1 MKNAFLAALAL
12 AFAISLAAPAPAQ
25 DAAPAAKPAKP
36 KPAKKPGAAA
46 AKKPNPAAPAAN
58 APAPNPA
65 TADTAAPANAPAP
78 APAPTPGAAS
88 APAPTPTPA
97 AAPAPSPPAAPAP
110 TPAAAAPAPAPAP
123 AAREEPAPP
132 AKIDRAEAIKR
143 ANAFFNTSPV
153 LNADFVQIGSDGKRS
168 EGKLYSQRAGR
179 VRFEYALPAT
189 LELVAD
195 GARVMVRDLKLK
207 TQDIY
212 AIDQTPL
219 KFLLKEKIDFEHD
232 VTVLDVTTDDNGV
245 AISLEDKAT
254 FGGTS
259 HLKLIFDPKTFK
271 LRQWQIT
278 DPQGYETLLSLFN
291 IDQKRTP
298 DPALFKI
305 DVNAKSE

>member
-1 MKNAFLAALAL
+1 MKNALLA
-12 AFAISLAAPAPAQ
+12 AFAIAFAVSLAAPAPAQ
-25 DAAPAAKPAKP
+25 DAATAAKPTTPAKKPAKP
-36 KPAKKPGAAA
+36 RAA
-46 AKKPNPAAPAAN
+46 AKKPSPAAPAAEP
-58 APAPNPA
+58 PAA
-65 TADTAAPANAPAP
+65 ANAPAP
-78 APAPTPGAAS
+78 APV
-88 APAPTPTPA
+88 PATAPA
-97 AAPAPSPPAAPAP
+97 AAP
-110 TPAAAAPAPAPAP
+110 TPAAAPAPAPAP
-123 AAREEPAPP
+123 AAQEEPAPP

-143 ANAFFNTSPV
+143 ANAFFNASFV
-153 LNADFVQIGSDGKRS
+153 LNADFVQIGADGKRS

-179 VRFEYALPAT
+179 VRFEYAQPAT

-195 GARVMVRDLKLK
+195 GARVMVRDRKLK
-207 TQDIY
+207 TQDVY

-245 AISLEDKAT
+245 AISVEDKAT

-291 IDQKRTP
+291 IDQKHTP

>member
-1 MKNAFLAALAL
+1 MKNTLLAALAF
-12 AFAISLAAPAPAQ
+12 AFAVSFAAPAPAQ
-25 DAAPAAKPAKP
+25 DAAPAAPAVPAAPAAPAAPATPAVSDAPAAKP
-36 KPAKKPGAAA
+36 GKSKSLKPGAAA
-46 AKKPNPAAPAAN
+46 AKKPKPGAAEPPA
-58 APAPNPA
+58 
-65 TADTAAPANAPAP
+65 
-78 APAPTPGAAS
+78 AAS
-88 APAPTPTPA
+88 APTSAPATAATPAPATA
-97 AAPAPSPPAAPAP
+97 AAPG
-110 TPAAAAPAPAPAP
+110 AAPAPAAQ
-123 AAREEPAPP
+123 EEPAPP

-143 ANAFFNTSPV
+143 ANAFFNASPV

-179 VRFEYALPAT
+179 VRFEYAQPAT

-195 GARVMVRDLKLK
+195 GARVMVRDLKLN
-207 TQDIY
+207 TRDIY

-232 VTVLDVTTDDNGV
+232 VKVLDVTTDDNGV
-245 AISLEDKAT
+245 VISLEDKVT

>member
-1 MKNAFLAALAL
+1 MKKAFLAALAL
-12 AFAISLAAPAPAQ
+12 AFAVSLTAPAPAQ

-46 AKKPNPAAPAAN
+46 AIKPKPAAPAVP
-58 APAPNPA
+58 APAPAPA
-65 TADTAAPANAPAP
+65 TAATAAPASGPVPGAASAPTPGAAP
-78 APAPTPGAAS
+78 APAPTPAPAAE
-88 APAPTPTPA
+88 PAPTPPA
-97 AAPAPSPPAAPAP
+97 
-110 TPAAAAPAPAPAP
+110 APAPAP

-305 DVNAKSE
+305 DAPAKSE

>member
-1 MKNAFLAALAL
+1 MKNTLLAALAL
-12 AFAISLAAPAPAQ
+12 AFAVSLAAPAPAQ
-25 DAAPAAKPAKP
+25 DAAPAAPAVPAAPAAPAAPATPAVSDAPAAKP
-36 KPAKKPGAAA
+36 GKSKSLKPGAAA
-46 AKKPNPAAPAAN
+46 AKKPKPGAAEPPA
-58 APAPNPA
+58 
-65 TADTAAPANAPAP
+65 
-78 APAPTPGAAS
+78 AAS
-88 APAPTPTPA
+88 APTSAPATAATPAPATA
-97 AAPAPSPPAAPAP
+97 AAPG
-110 TPAAAAPAPAPAP
+110 AAPAPAAQ
-123 AAREEPAPP
+123 EEPAPP

-143 ANAFFNTSPV
+143 ANAFFNASFV

-179 VRFEYALPAT
+179 VRFEYAQPAT

-207 TQDIY
+207 TQDVY

-232 VTVLDVTTDDNGV
+232 VKVLDVTTDDNGV
-245 AISLEDKAT
+245 VISLEDKAT

-278 DPQGYETLLSLFN
+278 DAQGYETLLSLFN

>member
-1 MKNAFLAALAL
+1 LKNTLLAALAF
-12 AFAISLAAPAPAQ
+12 AFAVSFAAPVPAQ
-25 DAAPAAKPAKP
+25 DAAPAAPAAPGAAPAAPGAAPAAPGAAPAAKPAPPAKP
-36 KPAKKPGAAA
+36 KSAKKSKPAAA
-46 AKKPNPAAPAAN
+46 AEPPAAPAAN
-58 APAPNPA
+58 APAPANAA
-65 TADTAAPANAPAP
+65 TPAN
-78 APAPTPGAAS
+78 
-88 APAPTPTPA
+88 
-97 AAPAPSPPAAPAP
+97 
-110 TPAAAAPAPAPAP
+110 AAAPAPAAAAAP
-123 AAREEPAPP
+123 AAQEEPAPP

-143 ANAFFNTSPV
+143 ANAFFNASPV

-179 VRFEYALPAT
+179 VRFEYAQPAT

-195 GARVMVRDLKLK
+195 GARVMVRDLKLN
-207 TQDIY
+207 TRDIY

-232 VTVLDVTTDDNGV
+232 VKVLDVTTDDNGV
-245 AISLEDKAT
+245 VISLEDKVT

>member
-1 MKNAFLAALAL
+1 MKNTLLAALAF
-12 AFAISLAAPAPAQ
+12 AFAVSLAAPAPAQ
-25 DAAPAAKPAKP
+25 DAAPAAPAAKPAKP
-36 KPAKKPGAAA
+36 KPGAAA
-46 AKKPNPAAPAAN
+46 AKKPKPAAAEPPAAAN
-58 APAPNPA
+58 APAATPA
-65 TADTAAPANAPAP
+65 TAPAP
-78 APAPTPGAAS
+78 G
-88 APAPTPTPA
+88 
-97 AAPAPSPPAAPAP
+97 
-110 TPAAAAPAPAPAP
+110 AAAAPAPAPAP
-123 AAREEPAPP
+123 AAQEEPAPP

-179 VRFEYALPAT
+179 VRFEYAQPAT

-195 GARVMVRDLKLK
+195 GARVMVRDRKLK

-232 VTVLDVTTDDNGV
+232 VKVLDVTTDDNGV
-245 AISLEDKAT
+245 VISLEDKVT

>member
-1 MKNAFLAALAL
+1 LKNAFLAALAL
-12 AFAISLAAPAPAQ
+12 AFAVSLAAPAPAQ

-36 KPAKKPGAAA
+36 KPAKNAAA
-46 AKKPNPAAPAAN
+46 AKKPKPAAAPAAN
-58 APAPNPA
+58 APAPA
-65 TADTAAPANAPAP
+65 TAATAAPATATAPTPVPVPAPAAAPAP
-78 APAPTPGAAS
+78 APAA
-88 APAPTPTPA
+88 APTP
-97 AAPAPSPPAAPAP
+97 
-110 TPAAAAPAPAPAP
+110 AAAPAPAPAP
-123 AAREEPAPP
+123 AGREEPAPP

-305 DVNAKSE
+305 DANAKSE

>member
-1 MKNAFLAALAL
+1 MKNTLLAALAL
-12 AFAISLAAPAPAQ
+12 AFAVSLAAPAPAQ
-25 DAAPAAKPAKP
+25 DAAPAVPAAPAAPAAPATPAVSDAPAAKPGKS
-36 KPAKKPGAAA
+36 KSLKPGAAA
-46 AKKPNPAAPAAN
+46 AKKPKPGAAEPPA
-58 APAPNPA
+58 
-65 TADTAAPANAPAP
+65 
-78 APAPTPGAAS
+78 AAS
-88 APAPTPTPA
+88 APTSAPATAATPAPATA
-97 AAPAPSPPAAPAP
+97 AAPG
-110 TPAAAAPAPAPAP
+110 AAPAPAAQ
-123 AAREEPAPP
+123 EEPAPP

-143 ANAFFNTSPV
+143 ANAFFNASFV

-179 VRFEYALPAT
+179 VRFEYAQPAT

-195 GARVMVRDLKLK
+195 GARVMVRDLKLN
-207 TQDIY
+207 TRDIY

-232 VTVLDVTTDDNGV
+232 VKVLDVTTDDNGV
-245 AISLEDKAT
+245 VISLEDKAT

-259 HLKLIFDPKTFK
+259 HLKLIFDPKNFK

>member
-12 AFAISLAAPAPAQ
+12 AFAVSLAAPAQAQ
-25 DAAPAAKPAKP
+25 DAVPAAKPAKP

-46 AKKPNPAAPAAN
+46 AKKPKPAAPA
-58 APAPNPA
+58 
-65 TADTAAPANAPAP
+65 APAP
-78 APAPTPGAAS
+78 APATAATAAPATAATAAPATAAAPTP
-88 APAPTPTPA
+88 APAAAPAPTPA
-97 AAPAPSPPAAPAP
+97 AAPAATPAAAPA
-110 TPAAAAPAPAPAP
+110 ANAAAPAPAPAP
-123 AAREEPAPP
+123 AAEPAPP

-305 DVNAKSE
+305 DVNAKTE

>member
-1 MKNAFLAALAL
+1 LKNTLLAALAF
-12 AFAISLAAPAPAQ
+12 AFAVSLAVPAPAE
-25 DAAPAAKPAKP
+25 DAAPAAPAAKPAKP
-36 KPAKKPGAAA
+36 KAVKPGAAA

-58 APAPNPA
+58 APAPAPA
-65 TADTAAPANAPAP
+65 TTVATPAP
-78 APAPTPGAAS
+78 GV
-88 APAPTPTPA
+88 
-97 AAPAPSPPAAPAP
+97 
-110 TPAAAAPAPAPAP
+110 APAPAPAP
-123 AAREEPAPP
+123 AAATAPAPAPAAQEEPVPP

-179 VRFEYALPAT
+179 VRFEYAEPAT

-232 VTVLDVTTDDNGV
+232 VRVLDVTTDDNGV
-245 AISLEDKAT
+245 VISLEDKVT

-305 DVNAKSE
+305 DANAKSE

>member
-1 MKNAFLAALAL
+1 MKNTLLAALAF
-12 AFAISLAAPAPAQ
+12 AFAVSFAAPAPAQ
-25 DAAPAAKPAKP
+25 DAAPAAPAAPGAAPAAKPAPPAKP
-36 KPAKKPGAAA
+36 KSAKKPKPAAA
-46 AKKPNPAAPAAN
+46 AEPP
-58 APAPNPA
+58 
-65 TADTAAPANAPAP
+65 APANAATPATAP
-78 APAPTPGAAS
+78 APAN
-88 APAPTPTPA
+88 A
-97 AAPAPSPPAAPAP
+97 AAPAPA
-110 TPAAAAPAPAPAP
+110 AAAAPAPAAQ
-123 AAREEPAPP
+123 EEPAPP

-143 ANAFFNTSPV
+143 ANAFFNASPV

-179 VRFEYALPAT
+179 VRFEYAQPAT

-195 GARVMVRDLKLK
+195 GARVMVRDLKLN
-207 TQDIY
+207 TRDIY

-232 VTVLDVTTDDNGV
+232 VKVLDVTTDDNGV
-245 AISLEDKAT
+245 VISLEDKAT

-305 DVNAKSE
+305 DANAKSE